1 MALRSTQLT
10 SRKATLWSYLSLD
23 VHAVQDWSKEEEKNT
38 ALYLHRSE
46 DGVEDKLPL
55 HPDISATRVLLHP
68 ERHSI
73 DTQPSH
79 MYSEAV
85 RDEEA
90 RHVVRVDDSR
100 SEIPYAS
107 QNIRNQEWPQ
117 Q

>member
-1 MALRSTQLT
+1 M
-10 SRKATLWSYLSLD
+10 
-23 VHAVQDWSKEEEKNT
+23 HEVQDWSKEEEKNT

-46 DGVEDKLPL
+46 DGVGDKLPL

-68 ERHSI
+68 GRHSI

-79 MYSEAV
+79 SEAV

-90 RHVVRVDDSR
+90 RHVVHVDESR

-107 QNIRNQEWPQ
+107 QNIRNQRVAATIVR
-117 Q
+117 